1 MIDRIKHNGTE
12 YKITEEDS
20 GWIPATLT
28 QYFARS
34 YHYTEDKNM
43 PRYRKCGNVVEING
57 IVSPTQSWNTSGE
70 KELFYLP
77 EGFRP
82 DRIRWF
88 IVHCD
93 STKHCQLLIRETGRV
108 SIARY
113 SSEDMNIGTESQ
125 IMLQVT
131 FLID

>member
-12 YKITEEDS
+12 YKIMEEDS
-20 GWIPATLT
+20 GWIYPELNSA
-28 QYFARS
+28 FARS

-57 IVSPTQSWNTSGE
+57 IISPTAEFNTSGE
-70 KELFYLP
+70 KEIFYLP

-88 IVHCD
+88 ITHCD
-93 STKHCQLLIRETGRV
+93 GTHHCQILIRDNGRV
-108 SIARY
+108 SMARY
-113 SSEDMNIGTESQ
+113 SSDNMNIGTESQ